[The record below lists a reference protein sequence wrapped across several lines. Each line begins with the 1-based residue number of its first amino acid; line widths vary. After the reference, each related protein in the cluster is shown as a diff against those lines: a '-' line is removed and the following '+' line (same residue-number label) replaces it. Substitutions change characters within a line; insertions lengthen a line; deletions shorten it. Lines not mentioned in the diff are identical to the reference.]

1 MYKYRKDNTPRG
13 CNAEDDRVRKTAGIN
28 LVCICLLSL
37 MFAFHCAAC
46 TPNQKLREADD
57 KQRNVLFLLKKTLGN
72 EKPLSICIAE
82 ALPIAARYNDR
93 QLAEFCRKELM
104 GYSKRDRYEYRCI
117 EAYCPLD
124 NAIPVFR
131 EETFDLFYSIEE
143 HPKQF
148 RKDKLFI
155 PQAITVLEKVRPVH
169 AHRSFIKLVCRDP
182 VNGFPADGVYYA
194 RGNSYLRVVAA
205 VREEFIKRLTRLLHS
220 SIF

>member
-1 MYKYRKDNTPRG
+1 M
-13 CNAEDDRVRKTAGIN
+13 RKTAGIN

-37 MFAFHCAAC
+37 MFGLYCAAC
-46 TPNQKLREADD
+46 APKLGLREADD
-57 KQRNVLFLLKKTLGN
+57 KQRNVLLLLKKAHGN
-72 EKPLSICIAE
+72 ENLLSICIAE
-82 ALPIAARYNDR
+82 ALPIAVRYNDR

-124 NAIPVFR
+124 NAIPVFC

-143 HPKQF
+143 RPKQF

-155 PQAITVLEKVRPVH
+155 SQAITVLEKIRPVH
-169 AHRSFIKLVCRDP
+169 PHKSFVKLVCRDP
-182 VNGFPADGVYYA
+182 VTGFPAGGVYYA

-205 VREEFIKRLTRLLHS
+205 VREEFIKKRIRLSHS
-220 SIF
+220 PTF